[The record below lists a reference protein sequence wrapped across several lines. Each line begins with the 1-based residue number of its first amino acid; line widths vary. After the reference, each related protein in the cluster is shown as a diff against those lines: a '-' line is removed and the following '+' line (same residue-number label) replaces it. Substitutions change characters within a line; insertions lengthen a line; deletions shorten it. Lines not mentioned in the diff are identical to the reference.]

1 MDIAKAS
8 IKTPVNTWLLIII
21 CLVGGLIGLG
31 EIGRL
36 EDPAFTIKAS
46 MVVTA
51 YPGASAEQV
60 EREVT
65 EPIETA
71 LQQMSQIKDV
81 KSVSKPGVSEITV
94 EMKSTFDGVALPQIW
109 DELRK
114 RMSDIQNSLPSG
126 VRPIQV
132 VDDFGDVYG
141 LYFAL
146 TAPDFTP
153 YQLREFSRIIRRDL
167 LTVPN
172 VTKVN
177 VTGVLK
183 EQITVNIDTSQLA
196 NLGVSLPDVKNA
208 LSFSLRPYSNGRLLI
223 EGQRIRVPIG
233 GVESKT
239 DSIEN
244 ITIGIPGTTS
254 QIRLKDIADISLDV
268 VDVPSVL
275 IRHNGQP
282 AITLAIAAHKEAN
295 VVKVGNAVREQI
307 TSILKELPVGISL
320 SPIYDQAKVVD
331 ESVSGFITNLI
342 LSVAVVIATLCIFMG
357 WRAGVVVG
365 GVLFLTV
372 MGTVLCMWLYGLNL
386 QRISLGALVIA
397 MGMLVDNAIV
407 VAEGMMLRMQKGE
420 SATEASSV
428 VVKQTQMPLLGAT
441 VIGIMAFSGIGL
453 SDDSTG
459 EFLFSLFAVILI
471 SLFLSW
477 ILAVTVA
484 PLLGSYFFK
493 VGEATEGGEHKDEFT
508 SAFHTR
514 YKTVLLKALAKPGR
528 SVLLL
533 LGITVISY
541 MSFGMVKQGFF
552 PASNTPIY
560 YVHYWG
566 PQSRDIRET
575 SKFIQQAEEIAS
587 KYEEIDT
594 ITSFVGKGGT
604 RYTLTYNPT
613 QPNESYGELLI
624 RTHDRSQ
631 IPELMAKLTAELR
644 ANDPDAR
651 IYNERIVFGPGSGAK
666 LEARFKGPD
675 EIVLRELAQQAEL
688 IMNADEQLIDIRNN
702 WRQKELVLT
711 PVYDEYNA
719 SVAGITRA
727 DFSDAVQF
735 SSSGLKLGKL
745 RDGDYSFDIIAKAV
759 APHQTGTGEVD
770 EVQKLNDALV
780 WSPYQRTYVPLRQVS
795 PSMQVNSEGSLIYRR
810 DRIRTISVLA
820 EPGYDETA
828 GEALGRIMPLITA
841 IPLPDGYE
849 LEWGGEYESSR
860 DAQKSLGAGLPMGFL
875 IMILISILLF
885 GTIREPLIIWTIVP
899 MAVCGVVAGLLIA
912 DLPFGFMSLLGF
924 LSLFGMLIKNA
935 IVLLEEIDLQIET
948 GRDKFE
954 ALVDAS
960 LSRLRPVALAA
971 ITTILGMLPLL
982 TDAFFAD
989 MAVTIMGGLA
999 FATVLTMIAVPVLY
1013 SLFYKIKSPEN
1024 TK

>member
-8 IKTPVNTWLLIII
+8 IRTPVNTWLLIII
-21 CLVGGLIGLG
+21 CFTGGLIGLS

-36 EDPAFTIKAS
+36 EDPSFTIKMA
-46 MVVTA
+46 MVITP

-71 LQQMSQIKDV
+71 LQQMSQFKKV
-81 KSVSKPGVSEITV
+81 QSVSKPGVSEITV
-94 EMKSTFDGVALPQIW
+94 EMKSTFDGDALPQIW

-114 RMSDIQNSLPSG
+114 RMADIKDSLPTG
-126 VRPIQV
+126 IRPIQV

-146 TAPDFTP
+146 TAPEFTP
-153 YQLREFSRIIRRDL
+153 YQLREFARLIRRDL

-172 VTKVN
+172 VTKVD

-183 EQITVNIDTSQLA
+183 EQITINIDTSQLA
-196 NLGVSLPDVKNA
+196 NLGVSLPDVKSA
-208 LSFSLRPYSNGRLLI
+208 LSFSLRPFSNGRLNI
-223 EGQRIRVPIG
+223 EGQRIRIPIG
-233 GVESKT
+233 GVESQT

-254 QIRLKDIADISLDV
+254 QIRLKDIAKISLDV
-268 VDVPSVL
+268 VDIPEVL

-282 AITLAIAAHKEAN
+282 AISLAIAAHKEAN
-295 VVKVGNAVREQI
+295 VVKVGQAVRDKI
-307 TSILKELPVGISL
+307 DHILKELPAGIGL

-331 ESVSGFITNLI
+331 ESVTGFITNLI
-342 LSVAVVIATLCIFMG
+342 ISVAVVIATLCIFMG

-365 GVLFLTV
+365 GVLLLTV

-420 SATEASSV
+420 SALDASSV

-453 SDDSTG
+453 SNDDTG

-493 VGEATEGGEHKDEFT
+493 VGDANAQTISNESSI
-508 SAFHTR
+508 SAFHKR
-514 YKTVLLKALAKPGR
+514 YKSVLLKALR
-528 SVLLL
+528 SPKITVSLL
-533 LGITVISY
+533 LGITVLSY
-541 MSFGMVKQGFF
+541 MSFGFVKQGFF
-552 PASNTPIY
+552 PPSNTPIY

-575 SKFIQQAEEIAS
+575 TKYILEAEKIAS
-587 KYEEIDT
+587 KYEEIET
-594 ITSFVGKGGT
+594 ITSFVGRGGT

-613 QPNESYGELLI
+613 QPNESYGHLII
-624 RTHDRSQ
+624 RTKDRNQ
-631 IPELMAKLTAELR
+631 IPGLIEKLTKELQ

-666 LEARFKGPD
+666 LEARFKGPN
-675 EIVLRELAQQAEL
+675 ETVLRELADQAEAIL
-688 IMNADEQLIDIRNN
+688 NEDGNLLDIRNN
-702 WRQKELVLT
+702 WRQKELILAPT
-711 PVYDEYNA
+711 YDEYNA
-719 SVAGITRA
+719 SVAGVTRA
-727 DFSDAVQF
+727 DFSDAVKF
-735 SSSGLKLGKL
+735 STSGLNLGKL

-759 APHQTGTGEVD
+759 APHQSKAEDIGD
-770 EVQKLNDALV
+770 LQKLNDALV
-780 WSPYQRTYVPLRQVS
+780 WSPFERSYVPLRQIV
-795 PSMQVNSEGSLIYRR
+795 PNMEIKSEGSLIHRR
-810 DRIRTISVLA
+810 DRIRTMSIFA
-820 EPGYDETA
+820 EPGLDETA
-828 GEALGRIMPLITA
+828 GAALKRIMPKIEA
-841 IPLPDGYE
+841 IELPNGYS
-849 LEWGGEYESSR
+849 LEWGGEYEGAR
-860 DAQKSLGAGLPMGFL
+860 DAQDSLGAGLPLGFL
-875 IMILISILLF
+875 IMIIISILLF
-885 GTIREPLIIWTIVP
+885 GSVREPLIIWTIVP

-935 IVLLEEIDLQIET
+935 IVLLEEIDIQIDL
-948 GRDKFE
+948 GGDKFE
-954 ALVDAS
+954 AIVTAC

-1013 SLFYKIKSPEN
+1013 CLFYKIQHPDN
-1024 TK
+1024 V